1 MHVDIFLTKLA
12 RKHFIKGSQLGL
24 NCVIEL
30 KVQGRTHS
38 GERSLN
44 VERQVK
50 LKWED

>member
-1 MHVDIFLTKLA
+1 MDVEIFLTKLA
-12 RKHFIKGSQLGL
+12 IKHFIKVYRFDL
-24 NCVIEL
+24 NCVIE
-30 KVQGRTHS
+30 VQGQNHS